1 MTARFFHGMLC
12 LLLSAP
18 LLASDQRTAAA
29 EQGAEAEFELR
40 PNGAVA
46 DAGWALARLNDGGN
60 ISSQSFVYP
69 ETSHPVRLYLIDTA
83 VAHTGTWFA
92 ANPNFKSF
100 SSTLIR
106 GNSDPTS
113 SSAFSHGTKL
123 LSLIAG
129 PETGAA
135 LGTPIHVVNYDI
147 YPNGEG
153 SSGSSSALLA
163 KALLQARQHHIANQG
178 TANAMPGV
186 VCIASGTVDQASSS
200 TLQQAINGAV
210 AAGLT
215 VIVSAGN
222 LGVDVASYLP
232 AAYGIADTGIVCVG
246 ASSAT
251 NGIWTGSNLGAAVD
265 LYAPGDQ
272 VRVLHFANP
281 APGTYDT
288 MSGTSPAAALAAAA
302 ALIELSKNPELSP
315 AQVEAALTT
324 VTYPAPSPSVG
335 LIQVQPD
342 PEDDSDLD
350 GSIDLLESFFGSNPA
365 DPAVRPE
372 PMTMTRHGGQVSL
385 GFEIAADL
393 FVSPVGGGT
402 NPPYGLA
409 NGGQWKVLCSENLKD
424 WQAASG
430 TLTVGSAIN
439 GKRTITFSM
448 PSASSSCFLRI
459 EVNPAP

>member
-1 MTARFFHGMLC
+1 MMVRSIHGILR
-12 LLLSAP
+12 LLLSAS
-18 LLASDQRTAAA
+18 LLASAQPAAA
-29 EQGAEAEFELR
+29 AKRHAEEEFALR

-60 ISSQSFVYP
+60 TSRPSYLYP
-69 ETSHPVRLYLIDTA
+69 ETSQPVRLYLIDTA

-106 GNSDPTS
+106 GAGDPSS

-153 SSGSSSALLA
+153 SSSSSALLA
-163 KALLQARQHHIANQG
+163 DALNRARLHHVSAQG
-178 TANAMPGV
+178 TAHQMPGV
-186 VCIASGTVDQASSS
+186 VCIASGSVSQADST
-200 TLQQAINGAV
+200 TLQNRINAAV

-232 AAYGIADTGIVCVG
+232 AAYGIADNGIVCVG
-246 ASSAT
+246 ASSAA
-251 NGIWTGSNLGAAVD
+251 NGIWQSSNLGAAVD

-272 VRVLHFANP
+272 VRVLNFANP
-281 APGTYDT
+281 APGSYGT

-302 ALIELSKNPELSP
+302 ALIELSKNPKLTP
-315 AQVEAALTT
+315 TQVEAALTT
-324 VTYPAPSPSVG
+324 VAYPAPSPSVG
-335 LIQVQPD
+335 LIQVEPD
-342 PEDDSDLD
+342 PDGDSDRD
-350 GSIDLLESFFGSNPA
+350 GSSNLFESFFGSNPA
-365 DPAVRPE
+365 DPSARPA
-372 PMTMTRHGGQVSL
+372 PMTLSRAGGQLSL
-385 GFEIAADL
+385 AFQIADDL
-393 FVSPVGGGT
+393 FVSPVGGGAS
-402 NPPYGLA
+402 PPYGLS
-409 NGGQWKVLCSENLKD
+409 NGGHWKVRCSENLKD
-424 WQAASG
+424 WQDASG
-430 TLTVGSAIN
+430 QLTVGSAIN
-439 GKRTITFSM
+439 GRRAVTFSM
-448 PSASSSCFLRI
+448 PASGPSCFLRI
-459 EVNPAP
+459 EVTPAP

>member
-1 MTARFFHGMLC
+1 MMVRSIHRILK
-12 LLLSAP
+12 LLLSAS
-18 LLASDQRTAAA
+18 LLASAQWAAAA
-29 EQGAEAEFELR
+29 EHPVEAEFALQ
-40 PNGAVA
+40 PNGAVPN
-46 DAGWALARLNDGGN
+46 AGWALARLNDGGN
-60 ISSQSFVYP
+60 TSTQAFLYP
-69 ETSHPVRLYLIDTA
+69 ETTRPVRLYLIDTA

-106 GNSDPTS
+106 GTSDPTT

-153 SSGSSSALLA
+153 SSSSSGLLA
-163 KALLQARQHHIANQG
+163 DALRQAQLHHSAAKG

-186 VCIASGTVDQASSS
+186 VCIASGSVNPANSA
-200 TLQQAINGAV
+200 TLKNRIDAAV

-232 AAYGIADTGIVCVG
+232 AAYGTDDTGIVCVG

-251 NGIWTGSNLGAAVD
+251 NGIWPGSNQGAAVD

-272 VRVLHFANP
+272 VRVLNFANP
-281 APGTYDT
+281 ASGSYGT

-302 ALIELSKNPELSP
+302 ALIELSKNPALTP
-315 AQVEAALTT
+315 AQVEAALSS
-324 VTYPAPSPSVG
+324 VSYPAPSPSVG

-342 PEDDSDLD
+342 PDGDSDRD
-350 GSIDLLESFFGSNPA
+350 GSSNLFESFFGSDPA
-365 DPAVRPE
+365 DPSARPA
-372 PMTMTRHGGQVSL
+372 PMTLSQSGGQLSL

-393 FVSPVGGGT
+393 FVSPVGGGIS
-402 NPPYGLA
+402 PPYGLA
-409 NGGQWKVLCSENLKD
+409 NGGQWKVRCSENLKD
-424 WQAASG
+424 WQDASG
-430 TLTVGSAIN
+430 SLTVGSIVN
-439 GKRTITFSM
+439 GKRAITFSM
-448 PSASSSCFLRI
+448 PASSPSCFLRI
-459 EVNPAP
+459 EVTPPP